1 MNDGA
6 ARKAGMDGPVRFTGC
21 SPILR
26 IFDIDKAHE
35 FYIGF
40 LGFTVVFEHRH
51 APDLP
56 LYLGIERDGLALHLS
71 EHHGDA
77 CPGANVFVHTEGLEV
92 LHRDLTEKSYR
103 HGRPSLQ
110 RMPWG
115 LQMQVHDPFG
125 NRLTFCERT
134 D

>member
-6 ARKAGMDGPVRFTGC
+6 ARNAGMDGPVRFTGC

-26 IFDIDKAHE
+26 IFDIDKARE

-56 LYLGIERDGLALHLS
+56 LYLGIERDG
-71 EHHGDA
+71 E
-77 CPGANVFVHTEGLEV
+77 
-92 LHRDLTEKSYR
+92 
-103 HGRPSLQ
+103 
-110 RMPWG
+110 
-115 LQMQVHDPFG
+115 
-125 NRLTFCERT
+125 TFIAVA